1 MWWKWALK
9 KAWILIPWRLC
20 SCLNIVISN
29 LTFLCKKNLIYRLI
43 YRNGSFT
50 SSLPPKK
57 RTHLHCANVRGME
70 NLTIRENDENSRI
83 PSWIYHFYDNEE
95 AIYYDMSTAAYSYRV
110 FHLIFNTLLCLR
122 WRRDIWVSSLSVRVN
137 GSANE
142 KRKKLKSFT
151 EMKHAKVPPQIF
163 FVNSSEYERLSLN
176 TIFQFSRQ
184 SRNFL

>member
-1 MWWKWALK
+1 
-9 KAWILIPWRLC
+9 
-20 SCLNIVISN
+20 
-29 LTFLCKKNLIYRLI
+29 
-43 YRNGSFT
+43 
-50 SSLPPKK
+50 
-57 RTHLHCANVRGME
+57 ME

-95 AIYYDMSTAAYSYRV
+95 AIYYDMSTAVYSYRV

-122 WRRDIWVSSLSVRVN
+122 GRRDIWVSSLSVRVN

-151 EMKHAKVPPQIF
+151 EMKHAKVPPQNFF
-163 FVNSSEYERLSLN
+163 FVNSSENERLSLN

-184 SRNFL
+184 SRNFLLGSLLICVTFVYDYGKVVGVGSIYTRWYFLIQ